1 MKNKQPYLPN
11 PYEKLPSECF
21 WKSGVVD
28 EDPLN
33 IKSIYTKKFKIEKDT
48 CVASAGSCFAQHI
61 SKYLLLNGFN
71 VVDKEKAPHG
81 FPESLKSSYGYNMF
95 SARFGN
101 IYSVKQLL
109 QLAKEVAGLL
119 KPKGYIWM
127 KGDKFYDAFRPS
139 IEPNGFISKS
149 ELNKHRKFHLSKV
162 KDMFEEMDILIF
174 TMGLTQAWTNKDNQL
189 VYPSAPG
196 TIAGEFN
203 PLKYKLVNAEYD
215 EILNDFNEFTQILS
229 TLRTKPEKCKFIL
242 TISPVPL
249 TATGINEHVLL
260 SSIYS
265 KSVLRAVA
273 GKLSQNHNIDYFP
286 SYEIVNNPRLKFS
299 PFEENLRT
307 VKKSTV
313 DNVMKHFFAE
323 HKPIQEDE
331 DNDSFKKNIEIDAQ
345 CEDALLESFKNN
357 EVKTN

>member
-1 MKNKQPYLPN
+1 MSIKIKKTDLLN
-11 PYEKLPSECF
+11 PYEMLPSQCF

-28 EDPLN
+28 EDPFI
-33 IKSIYTKKFKIEKDT
+33 IKSIYTKKFNIDKST

-71 VVDKEKAPHG
+71 VIDKEKAPEG

-119 KPKGYIWM
+119 EPKDFIWM
-127 KGDKFYDAFRPS
+127 KGNKFYDAFRPS
-139 IEPNGFISKS
+139 IEPNGFSS
-149 ELNKHRKFHLSKV
+149 ESEVIKHRKFHLLKV
-162 KDMFEEMDILIF
+162 RAMFEEMDVLIF
-174 TMGLTQAWTNKDNQL
+174 TMGLTQTWSNKHNQL

-203 PLKYKLVNAEYD
+203 PLEYELVNAEYN
-215 EILNDFNEFTQILS
+215 EILADFNEFIQILS
-229 TLRTKPEKCKFIL
+229 ELRTRSEQCKFIL

-273 GKLSQNHNIDYFP
+273 GKLSQSHNIDYFP
-286 SYEIVNNPRLKFS
+286 SYEIVNNPKLKS
-299 PFEENLRT
+299 SAFEENLRT

-313 DNVMKHFFAE
+313 NNVMKHFFAE
-323 HKPIQEDE
+323 HKPIHEDTYS
-331 DNDSFKKNIEIDAQ
+331 DRLKKNIEIDAQ
-345 CEDALLESFKNN
+345 CDDALLESFKNN
-357 EVKTN
+357 